1 MTILKNAFDR
11 SAWILLAATVA
22 AFGISGHHGFGLYT
36 GALTL
41 VIGYIKGRLVVLDFM
56 EMRHAP
62 PVWRLLLEGWLVLL
76 TSVLLAIYF
85 SDIGKPLIAN

>member
-1 MTILKNAFDR
+1 MNILKNAFDR
-11 SAWILLAATVA
+11 SAWILLVATVA
-22 AFGISGHHGFGLYT
+22 AFSISGQHGFGLYA

-62 PVWRLLLEGWLVLL
+62 PVWRRLLEGWLVLL

-85 SDIGKPLIAN
+85 SDIGKL